1 MSQLAILEAFTE
13 LQDPR
18 RRAGQ
23 RHNLALCLALFTLA
37 IAAGNKGFLAIG
49 DWIAS
54 YREQLIDLFKPPK
67 NRLPSYSTIRRSL
80 LHVDYEEYSACL
92 AHFFGIQPVAGE
104 TIGLD
109 GKCLRGSYQ
118 LEDDNPYSQPHP
130 AIMLVSAYIVE
141 RGLILKP
148 IEVDAKTNEIKAI
161 PELIEKLALKGVV
174 FAFDAINTQ
183 KKLVS

>member
-1 MSQLAILEAFTE
+1 VSQLAILEAFTQ

-80 LHVDYEEYSACL
+80 LHVDYEQYSQL
-92 AHFFGIQPVAGE
+92 VAG
-104 TIGLD
+104 
-109 GKCLRGSYQ
+109 
-118 LEDDNPYSQPHP
+118 
-130 AIMLVSAYIVE
+130 
-141 RGLILKP
+141 
-148 IEVDAKTNEIKAI
+148 
-161 PELIEKLALKGVV
+161 
-174 FAFDAINTQ
+174 FAPWVN
-183 KKLVS
+183 LSESL